1 MTVEAAGDIHRARLG
16 IPGEVRMRTGGSLVV
31 ATLFGRYAA
40 MGRLRVLQEVLS
52 HPYSGGTPGFWQ
64 QQAFPFPLG
73 QRFDRVSVVEMG
85 PLRCQSATTAMLVLT
100 KPWTYSAWQKLWLE
114 H

>member
-1 MTVEAAGDIHRARLG
+1 MVPWWLPRCRALCRDGAPAGLAVGPGRAYA
-16 IPGEVRMRTGGSLVV
+16 GGML
-31 ATLFGRYAA
+31 
-40 MGRLRVLQEVLS
+40 
-52 HPYSGGTPGFWQ
+52 GFWQ

-73 QRFDRVSVVEMG
+73 QRFARVSVVEMG

>member
-1 MTVEAAGDIHRARLG
+1 
-16 IPGEVRMRTGGSLVV
+16 
-31 ATLFGRYAA
+31 
-40 MGRLRVLQEVLS
+40 MGRLPVLQWVLGRA
-52 HPYSGGTPGFWQ
+52 YAGGTLGFWQ

-73 QRFDRVSVVEMG
+73 QRFARVSVVEMG